1 MDKSILLKAFEANF
15 DNEACRQGT
24 DFIPYT
30 TEDIE
35 ALRERD
41 ESKDLQLWVPP
52 PVNHPT
58 FWELLDE
65 HASPRKPVE

>member
-24 DFIPYT
+24 
-30 TEDIE
+30 EDIE

-52 PVNHPT
+52 PINHPT